1 LSDWLVALFVCL
13 QTILLVWNES
23 KFYNYPARLAVL
35 IREIC
40 NALIRQA
47 LQFVQ
52 STALFEGDP
61 QLAVDNLKSALKVIV
76 VFKSVY
82 FNYKALAQTQ
92 NKSNPWRFQNSALFA
107 RLDAFLERY
116 AQLQHGTKRALGRE
130 HGSYLLEQRVH
141 VTGQVSRCTGPFG
154 DDGAVQQ
161 AREDRDRRHEGQGSV
176 GVGQVDRLDQHWC
189 TVPLWSACTSAS
201 WPSLGF
207 GVKFLRHEVICPFVH
222 DGMMCTFRSI
232 YEDFSRAADK
242 FRQGSYEIMD
252 VEVKAFDDDYHTFR
266 SQISELE
273 RRSAP

>member
-1 LSDWLVALFVCL
+1 M
-13 QTILLVWNES
+13 WNES

-141 VTGQVSRCTGPFG
+141 VTGQVS
-154 DDGAVQQ
+154 
-161 AREDRDRRHEGQGSV
+161 
-176 GVGQVDRLDQHWC
+176 
-189 TVPLWSACTSAS
+189 
-201 WPSLGF
+201 
-207 GVKFLRHEVICPFVH
+207 
-222 DGMMCTFRSI
+222 
-232 YEDFSRAADK
+232 
-242 FRQGSYEIMD
+242 
-252 VEVKAFDDDYHTFR
+252 
-266 SQISELE
+266 
-273 RRSAP
+273 